1 MNNGK
6 AVGIFMIF
14 FIADTHFDDVNILH
28 YENRP
33 FKTVEEMNGVL
44 IENWNRTVGKED
56 TVYFLGDI
64 GAEQYVKQL
73 NGKKILIKGN
83 HDIKDN
89 NSYRMSGFAEVYELP
104 VILDEFWIMSHEPMY
119 VNENMPYANVFG
131 HVHNNPMY
139 RTVSPQSY
147 CVSVER
153 IGYTPILF
161 EDVKRAVQG
170 YHDE

>member
-1 MNNGK
+1 MDDGK
-6 AVGIFMIF
+6 EAGILKIF

-28 YENRP
+28 YENSP

-44 IENWNRTVGKED
+44 IENWNRTV
-56 TVYFLGDI
+56 
-64 GAEQYVKQL
+64 
-73 NGKKILIKGN
+73 
-83 HDIKDN
+83 
-89 NSYRMSGFAEVYELP
+89 SS
-104 VILDEFWIMSHEPMY
+104 
-119 VNENMPYANVFG
+119 
-131 HVHNNPMY
+131 
-139 RTVSPQSY
+139 QSY

>member
-1 MNNGK
+1 MK
-6 AVGIFMIF
+6 IF

-73 NGKKILIKGN
+73 NGK
-83 HDIKDN
+83 
-89 NSYRMSGFAEVYELP
+89 
-104 VILDEFWIMSHEPMY
+104 
-119 VNENMPYANVFG
+119 
-131 HVHNNPMY
+131 
-139 RTVSPQSY
+139 
-147 CVSVER
+147 
-153 IGYTPILF
+153 
-161 EDVKRAVQG
+161 
-170 YHDE
+170 

>member
-1 MNNGK
+1 M
-6 AVGIFMIF
+6 
-14 FIADTHFDDVNILH
+14 
-28 YENRP
+28 
-33 FKTVEEMNGVL
+33 
-44 IENWNRTVGKED
+44 
-56 TVYFLGDI
+56 
-64 GAEQYVKQL
+64 KQL